1 MNDLRLQLI
10 TRALDGLEA
19 LPAAE
24 RADYYDAAADIIGA
38 GHPDIAVAISAT
50 ARALREANAAQLL
63 MTSLLRSA
71 ETPSA
76 H

>member
-10 TRALDGLEA
+10 TRALDGLDQ

-24 RADYYDAAADIIGA
+24 RADYYDAAAGLLINT
-38 GHPDIAVAISAT
+38 HSHVAVAIAAT

-63 MTSLLRSA
+63 MSSLLRSA
-71 ETPSA
+71 ESTPA

>member
-10 TRALDGLEA
+10 TRALDGLDQ

-24 RADYYDAAADIIGA
+24 RADYYDAAAGMVMVT
-38 GHPDIAVAISAT
+38 HPDVSAAIAAT

-63 MTSLLRSA
+63 MSSLLRAA
-71 ETPSA
+71 ESTNA

>member
-24 RADYYDAAADIIGA
+24 RADYYDAAAGILAIT
-38 GHPDIAVAISAT
+38 HPDVSVAIAAT

-63 MTSLLRSA
+63 MSSLLRSA